1 MYADVQTVSVLSHGK
16 LAVTFQNGLQG
27 TVQVMPSFYRG
38 VFAHL
43 VDPEEFGKVRV
54 DNGYVT
60 WPGEL
65 DIAPDSMYRAIADN
79 GSFIL
84 Q

>member
-1 MYADVQTVSVLSHGK
+1 MYADVQTVSVLSHGS
-16 LAVTFQNGLQG
+16 LAVTFKDGLQG
-27 TVQVMPSFYRG
+27 TVHVLPSFYRG

-43 VDPEEFGKVRV
+43 VEPEEFGKVRV

-65 DIAPDSMYRAIADN
+65 DIAPDSMYKAIADS

>member
-1 MYADVQTVSVLSHGK
+1 MYADVQTVSVLSHGT
-16 LAVTFQNGLQG
+16 LAVTFNDGLRG
-27 TVQVMPSFYRG
+27 TVYVLPSFYRG

-43 VDPEEFGKVRV
+43 VEPEEFGKVRV
-54 DNGYVT
+54 ENGYVT

-65 DIAPDSMYRAIADN
+65 DIAPDSMYKAIAN
-79 GSFIL
+79 SGSFIL